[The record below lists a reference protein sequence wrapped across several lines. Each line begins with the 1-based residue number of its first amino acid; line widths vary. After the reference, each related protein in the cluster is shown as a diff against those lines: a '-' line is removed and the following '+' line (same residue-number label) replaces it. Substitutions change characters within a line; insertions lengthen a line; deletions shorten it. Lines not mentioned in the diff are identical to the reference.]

1 MRSQCVDN
9 MGINPDEE
17 NLKNQI
23 IDCMKSLH
31 SRGLMTGVGGNAS
44 ARQMGEENAWITPSG
59 LYKPDLNPTD
69 LVNIDLEGKVIK
81 GMFKPSIEWY
91 FHTAIYKKRRE
102 PMLTPYYTL
111 IVLSLWVSHW
121 PM

>member
-1 MRSQCVDN
+1 
-9 MGINPDEE
+9 MGINLDEE
-17 NLKNQI
+17 NLKKHI

-44 ARQMGEENAWITPSG
+44 ARQMGEDKAWITPSG
-59 LYKPDLNPTD
+59 LYKPDLNPSD
-69 LVNIDLEGKVIK
+69 LLKIDLEGKVTEGI
-81 GMFKPSIEWY
+81 I
-91 FHTAIYKKRRE
+91 RRE

-121 PM
+121 PT